1 MPGLPDWALWCV
13 HQKLTQVCSA
23 PERAKAPAITRT
35 ALRPPLPLLGF
46 LTLKSDPSTELMCL
60 VCMTWLCA
68 FVSLSKCP
76 NVSPKCVHALPF
88 QLQGKLLRE
97 RANRLLLLP
106 LLLLLLTILCSL
118 PLCYSATMSYQS
130 IKPLKEATVSF
141 LFWLHDWRSTKCW
154 MHICLSPLIGWRGA
168 LFRLKTQETLTDL

>member
-46 LTLKSDPSTELMCL
+46 LTPKSDPSTELMCL
-60 VCMTWLCA
+60 VCTTWLCA

-97 RANRLLLLP
+97 RANLLLLLP

-118 PLCYSATMSYQS
+118 PLCYSATMSWLPIKASSPWRKQLFPSYFGCMIDIVLQS
-130 IKPLKEATVSF
+130 AECTYAWVPS
-141 LFWLHDWRSTKCW
+141 
-154 MHICLSPLIGWRGA
+154 
-168 LFRLKTQETLTDL
+168 